1 MCQFVFASSA
11 KLLQKRLCAGKQ
23 SWSEKCTFYNNNYLL
38 TNGLG
43 RRNITSSKENCNF
56 RPGSCW
62 GSCCLIKKRKPFF
75 LFRKQQLPQ
84 QLPGRKLQFSCGFLY
99 ILATQAMCKRVVVVQ
114 NHTCC
119 QSNYPSASS
128 PTHSYAHSRQR
139 ARPSQTPRHSAR
151 PPTTHPPFQTP
162 TPPPSHV
169 GQRSL
174 A

>member
-1 MCQFVFASSA
+1 MH
-11 KLLQKRLCAGKQ
+11 
-23 SWSEKCTFYNNNYLL
+23 NNYPL
-38 TNGLG
+38 THGLG
-43 RRNITSSKENCNF
+43 RRHVQNLKENCNL

-62 GSCCLIKKRKPFF
+62 GSCYFIKREKLLF
-75 LFRKQQLPQ
+75 FRKQLLQ
-84 QLPGRKLQFSCGFLY
+84 QLPGRKLHFSFRFLH

-128 PTHSYAHSRQR
+128 PAHSYAHSRQR

-162 TPPPSHV
+162 TPPPSHA